1 MYLVSYSSS
10 YSMEKHVQRK
20 VNNYCTEYRSLFLA
34 EIDQLIHGISKG
46 ENSDIVERINE
57 IKMKCTFIPFPE
69 IKKGELKKTKRIH
82 NIVPENEKCGA
93 VCSGGVQ
100 CSRRKQSGSVYCGTH
115 AKGQPNGTVS
125 VNDCDTVNSSNN
137 ELQTIEIGKKVK
149 YVYPVNENGIIKLY
163 LDEDK
168 SKTIN
173 VNEFMNTC
181 KIEK

>member
-10 YSMEKHVQRK
+10 CIMEKHVQRK

-69 IKKGELKKTKRIH
+69 IKKGELKKSKRIH
-82 NIVPENEKCGA
+82 NVVPENEKCGA
-93 VCSGGVQ
+93 VCSGGIR
-100 CSRRKQSGSVYCGTH
+100 CSRRKQNGTLYCGTH
-115 AKGQPNGTVS
+115 VKGQPNGTINNNVEIQN
-125 VNDCDTVNSSNN
+125 VSNN
-137 ELQTIEIGKKVK
+137 ETPNIEMDKKIK
-149 YVYPVNENGIIKLY
+149 YVYPINENGIIKLY
-163 LDEDK
+163 LDEAK
-168 SKTIN
+168 STTIS
-173 VNEFMNTC
+173 VNEFMKTC

>member
-10 YSMEKHVQRK
+10 CIMEKHVQRK

-69 IKKGELKKTKRIH
+69 IKKGELKKSKRIH

-93 VCSGGVQ
+93 VCSGGIR
-100 CSRRKQSGSVYCGTH
+100 CSRRKQNGTLYCGTH
-115 AKGQPNGTVS
+115 IKGQPNGNV
-125 VNDCDTVNSSNN
+125 TVNNDVTKNDSNYETN
-137 ELQTIEIGKKVK
+137 TIEIDKKMK
-149 YVYPVNENGIIKLY
+149 YVYPINENGIIKLY
-163 LDEDK
+163 LDECK
-168 SKTIN
+168 SNTIN